1 MLDHFRLDGRVALV
15 NGGAGGIGSGL
26 CLGLSKAG
34 AKVVIADMLDE
45 KILQEKAAALKAE
58 TGNDAIGQYVNVT
71 DEESVAK
78 MVNAVVEKFGTIDIC
93 INSMGINLK
102 RPALEFPMED
112 WDKMFNVNVKGTMIC
127 CKHVGSLMKENKKGS
142 IINLSS
148 VRGIRGYTGGNSAYC
163 GTKGA
168 VELITKT
175 LAIELAPFNVRVNA
189 IGPSLVITPGTI
201 HIQKDPELA
210 EKYKA
215 LIPLGRLAQ
224 VEDMVGPV
232 VFLAS
237 DASGFV
243 TGQTIFIDGGAT
255 AS

>member
-1 MLDHFRLDGRVALV
+1 
-15 NGGAGGIGSGL
+15 
-26 CLGLSKAG
+26 
-34 AKVVIADMLDE
+34 
-45 KILQEKAAALKAE
+45 
-58 TGNDAIGQYVNVT
+58 
-71 DEESVAK
+71 
-78 MVNAVVEKFGTIDIC
+78 
-93 INSMGINLK
+93 
-102 RPALEFPMED
+102 MED

-127 CKHVGSLMKENKKGS
+127 CKHVGRVMKENKKGS

-189 IGPSLVITPGTI
+189 IGPSLVITQGTI

-215 LIPLGRLAQ
+215 LIPLEDLHRWRTWSGRWY
-224 VEDMVGPV
+224 
-232 VFLAS
+232 F
-237 DASGFV
+237 
-243 TGQTIFIDGGAT
+243 
-255 AS
+255 

>member
-1 MLDHFRLDGRVALV
+1 
-15 NGGAGGIGSGL
+15 
-26 CLGLSKAG
+26 GLSRAG

-45 KILQEKAAALKAE
+45 NILYEKAAALTAE
-58 TGNDAIGQYVNVT
+58 TGNEAIGQYVNVT
-71 DEESVAK
+71 DEESVSK
-78 MVNAVVEKFGTIDIC
+78 MIRNVIERFGTIDVC

-102 RPALEFPMED
+102 RPALEFPMDD

-127 CKHVGSLMKENKKGS
+127 CKHVGSIMKENKKGS

-175 LAIELAPFNVRVNA
+175 LAIELAPFSVRVNA
-189 IGPSLVITPGTI
+189 IGPSLVITQGTI
-201 HIQKDPELA
+201 HIQKDLELA
-210 EKYKA
+210 EKYKV

-232 VFLAS
+232 LFLAS

-243 TGQTIFIDGGAT
+243 TGQTIFVDGGVT

>member
-1 MLDHFRLDGRVALV
+1 MSDQFRLDGRVALI
-15 NGGAGGIGSGL
+15 NGGAGGIGTGL
-26 CLGLSKAG
+26 CLGLSRAG

-45 KILQEKAAALKAE
+45 KILQEKAVALKSA
-58 TGNDAIGQYVNVT
+58 TGNDTMALKVDVT
-71 DEESVAK
+71 SEESVSK
-78 MVNAVVEKFGTIDIC
+78 VVKNIVDRFGTIDIC
-93 INSMGINLK
+93 INAMGINLK

-127 CKHVGSLMKENKKGS
+127 CKHAGNVMKEKKKGS

-189 IGPSLVITPGTI
+189 VGPSLVITQGTI
-201 HIQKDPELA
+201 HIQNDPELA

-215 LIPLGRLAQ
+215 LIPLKRLAQ
-224 VEDMVGPV
+224 VEDIVGPAI
-232 VFLAS
+232 FLAS
-237 DASGFV
+237 DAAGFV
-243 TGQTIFIDGGAT
+243 TGQTIFVDGGAT

>member
-1 MLDHFRLDGRVALV
+1 MLDQFRLDGKVALI
-15 NGGAGGIGSGL
+15 NGGAGGIGSGI
-26 CLGLSKAG
+26 CLGMSKAG

-45 KILQEKAAALKAE
+45 KTLKQKAAALKSE
-58 TGNDAIGQYVNVT
+58 TGNEAMGHKVDVT
-71 DEESVAK
+71 NEESVSK
-78 MVNAVVEKFGTIDIC
+78 MIKDIVAEFGTIDVC
-93 INSMGINLK
+93 VNAMGINLK

-127 CKHVGSLMKENKKGS
+127 CKHVGNVMKDKQKGS

-175 LAIELAPFNVRVNA
+175 LAIELAPFSVRVNA
-189 IGPSLVITPGTI
+189 LGPSLVITQGTI
-201 HIQKDPELA
+201 HIQNDPELA
-210 EKYKA
+210 EKYVA

-224 VEDMVGPV
+224 VEDIVGPAI
-232 VFLAS
+232 FLAS
-237 DASGFV
+237 DASGFI
-243 TGQTIFIDGGAT
+243 TGQTIFVDGGAT

>member
-1 MLDHFRLDGRVALV
+1 MSDQFRLDGRVALI
-15 NGGAGGIGSGL
+15 NGGAGGIGGGL

-34 AKVVIADMLDE
+34 AKIVIADMLDE
-45 KILQEKAAALKAE
+45 KILQEKAAELKAE
-58 TGNDAIGQYVNVT
+58 TGNDAIGHYVNVT

-78 MVNAVVEKFGTIDIC
+78 MINAVVEKFGTIDIC
-93 INSMGINLK
+93 VNSMGINLK

-237 DASGFV
+237 DAAGFV

>member
-1 MLDHFRLDGRVALV
+1 MSDQFRLDGKVVLI

-26 CLGLSKAG
+26 CLGMSKAG
-34 AKVVIADMLDE
+34 AKVVIADMLDNE
-45 KILQEKAAALKAE
+45 VLQEKAKVLKSE
-58 TGNDAIGQYVNVT
+58 TGNDTMAKKVDVT
-71 DEESVAK
+71 DEESVSELIK
-78 MVNAVVEKFGTIDIC
+78 DMVAKFGTIDIC
-93 INSMGINLK
+93 VNAMGINLK

-112 WDKMFNVNVKGTMIC
+112 WDKMFDVNVKGTMIC
-127 CKHVGSLMKENKKGS
+127 CKHAGNVMKENQKGS

-175 LAIELAPFNVRVNA
+175 LAIEMAPYNVRVNA
-189 IGPSLVITPGTI
+189 LGPSLVITPGTI
-201 HIQKDPELA
+201 HIQNDPELA

-215 LIPLGRLAQ
+215 LIPLGRLSQ
-224 VEDMVGPV
+224 VEDLVGPAI
-232 VFLAS
+232 FLAS

-243 TGQTIFIDGGAT
+243 TGQTLFVDGGTT

>member
-1 MLDHFRLDGRVALV
+1 MSDRFRLDGRVALI

-26 CLGLSKAG
+26 CLGLSRAG
-34 AKVVIADMLDE
+34 ARVVIADMLDE
-45 KILQEKAAALKAE
+45 KILQEKAAALMAE
-58 TGNDAIGQYVNVT
+58 TGNDAMGININVT
-71 DEESVAK
+71 SEESVSK
-78 MVNAVVEKFGTIDIC
+78 AVKNIVDKFGTIDIC
-93 INSMGINLK
+93 VNSMGINLK

-127 CKHVGSLMKENKKGS
+127 CKHVGSVMKDNKKGS

-189 IGPSLVITPGTI
+189 IGPSLVITQGTI
-201 HIQKDPELA
+201 HIQNDPELA
-210 EKYKA
+210 DKYKA

-232 VFLAS
+232 LFLAS
-237 DASGFV
+237 DAAGFI
-243 TGQTIFIDGGAT
+243 TGQTIFVDGGAT